1 MTNETT
7 GREIRQRR
15 GVTDTMRMKK
25 WRGWLA
31 FGLLTGIA
39 PVALAEYGLNFPE
52 PATPI
57 AREIF
62 DLHMLT
68 TKIVTVLMIIAMAII
83 FYSVY
88 THRKSRGYQ
97 PDLHFH
103 KGWFGTWSWVLV
115 PVMVL
120 GIDLTIAGSA
130 QSALERMWDAPKKR
144 CTADSPPEEK
154 CYDMIVKVI
163 GHQWW
168 WEFQYPDEGIIVE
181 SRFVPKEKAGDLY
194 LREVDNPLVLP
205 VGKKIR
211 FLHTSADV
219 NHAFWVPEL
228 GMKKD
233 AIAGYITETW
243 AQLDREGTFRGQC
256 AELCGTWH
264 ARMPIVVASVSEDEF
279 REWVAMKQ
287 EEKARAAAEAS
298 ADKVW
303 SRDELMAK
311 GKTVYETKCA
321 ACHQVTG
328 LGLPPAFPP
337 LKGSKIATGPLGDH
351 IRLVLDGKGNM
362 PAWASLNDLEL
373 AAVITYER
381 NAWGN
386 DTGDVVQPADIR
398 AAR

>member
-7 GREIRQRR
+7 GHEIRQRR

-31 FGLLTGIA
+31 FGLLAGIA

-68 TKIVTVLMIIAMAII
+68 TKIITVLMIIAMAII

-130 QSALERMWDAPKKR
+130 QSALEKMWDAPRKR

-264 ARMPIVVASVSEDEF
+264 ARMPIVVASVSEDKF

-298 ADKVW
+298 ADRVW

-351 IRLVLDGKGNM
+351 IHLVLTGKGNM
-362 PAWASLNDLEL
+362 PSWASLNDLEL

>member
-1 MTNETT
+1 
-7 GREIRQRR
+7 
-15 GVTDTMRMKK
+15 VTDAMHMTR

-31 FGLLTGIA
+31 FGLLMAAT
-39 PVALAEYGLNFPE
+39 PVAVAEYGLNFPE

-88 THRKSRGYQ
+88 THRKSRGYR

-115 PVMVL
+115 PIMVL
-120 GIDLTIAGSA
+120 GVDLTIAGSA
-130 QSALERMWDAPKKR
+130 QSALEKLWDAPKKR

-243 AQLDREGTFRGQC
+243 AQLDRKGTFRGQC

-264 ARMPIVVASVSEDEF
+264 ARMPIVVASVGEDEF

-298 ADKVW
+298 SDKTW

-337 LKGSKIATGPLGDH
+337 LKGSKIVTGPVGDH
-351 IRLVLDGKGNM
+351 IRLVLDGKGTM

>member
-1 MTNETT
+1 
-7 GREIRQRR
+7 
-15 GVTDTMRMKK
+15 MRMKK